1 MRPRP
6 IKGSE
11 YWRRQRRRYTA
22 IGFALIAFAFIA
34 YVALVVGGL
43 QIGQAALIYLG
54 AALCFGSLLASAVMG
69 GFARYAT
76 RRLHEEEFYEQH
88 APHKQQTNSGVV
100 GYGISPKQ
108 ISEQEDD
115 K

>member
-11 YWRRQRRRYTA
+11 YWRRQRRRYA
-22 IGFALIAFAFIA
+22 VIGFGLIAFAFIA

-69 GFARYAT
+69 GFARYAVQ
-76 RRLHEEEFYEQH
+76 RLREEEFYEQ
-88 APHKQQTNSGVV
+88 QQN
-100 GYGISPKQ
+100 
-108 ISEQEDD
+108 SEQEDD

>member
-11 YWRRQRRRYTA
+11 YWRRQRRRYA
-22 IGFALIAFAFIA
+22 AVGFGLIAFAFVA

-54 AALCFGSLLASAVMG
+54 AALCFGSILASGVMG
-69 GFARYAT
+69 GLARYAAG
-76 RRLHEEEFYEQH
+76 RLREEEFYEQH
-88 APHKQQTNSGVV
+88 APHKEQTNNTAI
-100 GYGISPKQ
+100 GYGALPKQ
-108 ISEQEDD
+108 DSEQEDD

>member
-22 IGFALIAFAFIA
+22 VALGLVAFAFIA

-54 AALCFGSLLASAVMG
+54 AALCFGSILASAVMV
-69 GFARYAT
+69 GFARYAVS
-76 RRLHEEEFYEQH
+76 RLREEEFYEQH
-88 APHKQQTNSGVV
+88 TPHKEQTNNTVI
-100 GYGISPKQ
+100 GYGALPKQ
-108 ISEQEDD
+108 NSEQEDD

>member
-22 IGFALIAFAFIA
+22 VGFGLIAFAFVA

-54 AALCFGSLLASAVMG
+54 AALCFSSLLASAVMA
-69 GFARYAT
+69 GFGRYAAQ
-76 RRLHEEEFYEQH
+76 RLREEEFYEQ
-88 APHKQQTNSGVV
+88 QQN
-100 GYGISPKQ
+100 
-108 ISEQEDD
+108 SEQEDD

>member
-6 IKGSE
+6 TKGPE
-11 YWRRQRRRYTA
+11 YWRRQRRRYAA
-22 IGFALIAFAFIA
+22 IGFGLTTFAFIA
-34 YVALVVGGL
+34 YVALVVSGL

-69 GFARYAT
+69 GFVRYAA
-76 RRLHEEEFYEQH
+76 RRLDEEEFYEQH
-88 APHKQQTNSGVV
+88 VPHKEQTDNSVV

-108 ISEQEDD
+108 NSEQEDD